1 MAKKSEFFNARRKKM
16 NQIYETPEVLFVT
29 YIDEDIISTSN
40 NGINLP
46 DVSLGV
52 FGESEIM

>member
-1 MAKKSEFFNARRKKM
+1 MK
-16 NQIYETPEVLFVT
+16 QIYETPKVLFVT
-29 YIDEDIISTSN
+29 YIDEDIISTS

>member
-1 MAKKSEFFNARRKKM
+1 MAKKSEFVNARRKKM

-40 NGINLP
+40 GINLP